1 MNYLCSKDNLN
12 WSGRSGRD
20 HMVVG
25 FITTYAISAYYHW
38 RCEFESR
45 SGEVTFNR
53 SMGLSWYS
61 GFLHKKK
68 KKTWPPRYSWNIV
81 ESGVKHGWV
90 PAVRLKYDQSWNIII
105 RHPRFFTIVYI
116 YIYISY
122 KTTFFQKYILKL
134 SLGRYLW
141 NVFQDTQNSLNW
153 ICLSD
158 SNFCVHGLCFLVI

>member
-1 MNYLCSKDNLN
+1 MQS
-12 WSGRSGRD
+12 
-20 HMVVG
+20 VP
-25 FITTYAISAYYHW
+25 ITTDVVSSNPAQVRW
-38 RCEFESR
+38 
-45 SGEVTFNR
+45 
-53 SMGLSWYS
+53 LSTGRWVCLGTLAFS
-61 GFLHKKK
+61 TKK

-122 KTTFFQKYILKL
+122 KTTFFQKNILKL